1 MKTKISNISLIEV
14 LTLFFSCTA
23 VWISWNGQNY
33 VEAAYIS
40 NKKLIVYSERY
51 KDNPD
56 ITKLI
61 PIGDNKKILSVRIS
75 YPDKFIKNVDYI
87 DASGLYAS
95 TENININIARMLKK
109 DIKDN
114 SISFSIPVELLT
126 KYAVDGDVFYDNSIY
141 FITYKINLEKE
152 KDSNYKVI
160 TYESQFEFASRI
172 PDGITYSL
180 IRIVFG
186 EDETMDINKM
196 FETNNYWSSL
206 DFVHSL

>member
-51 KDNPD
+51 KDNPE

-172 PDGITYSL
+172 PDSITYSL
-180 IRIVFG
+180 IRRVFG

-196 FETNNYWSSL
+196 FETNSYWSSL
-206 DFVHSL
+206 DFVRSL

>member
-1 MKTKISNISLIEV
+1 LKTKISNISLIEV